1 MARRLAAVQVVEVD
15 ENIDSMEDRYLWCR
29 TERHKWEWERDQVA
43 DIENDEAF
51 DRVDVCE
58 RCDAVKVKTISIRTF
73 RPIGKPRMSY
83 PKGYLVK
90 GRGRIDIA
98 DVYRA
103 QYQRRRPRR

>member
-1 MARRLAAVQVVEVD
+1 MKVSAIDLDVPEAVTLLD
-15 ENIDSMEDRYLWCR
+15 TAYLWCR

-58 RCDAVKVKTISIRTF
+58 RCDAVKTKTISIRTF
-73 RPIGKPRMSY
+73 RVIGKPRMAY

-90 GRGRIDIA
+90 GSGRIDIS
-98 DVYRA
+98 DVYRT
-103 QYQRRRPRR
+103 QYGRRR